1 MGQEA
6 EAADDI
12 TVGVQNY
19 RIRHH
24 AGSSPERRSSTDHD
38 DSCVVLVDIRELN
51 RPETSLLKAS
61 DAVDSNDELTGNL
74 RHLSIGDS
82 IGLHGGHA
90 ESVAVLDHLRIA
102 DGQCRSQICQI

>member
-12 TVGVQNY
+12 TVGVQND
-19 RIRHH
+19 RFRHH
-24 AGSSPERRSSTDHD
+24 AGSSPERRSGADHG

-82 IGLHGGHA
+82 IA
-90 ESVAVLDHLRIA
+90 R
-102 DGQCRSQICQI
+102 